1 MARRGFNVA
10 FGKSI
15 IGKSII
21 SVFLI
26 EVSGFNSFNFF
37 FFFFFFFFIIY
48 IFFYILNLTRKELEN
63 WNKKNEMNMDK

>member
-21 SVFLI
+21 FVFLI
-26 EVSGFNSFNFF
+26 EVSSFNSFNF